1 MTIETKYNIGDEVF
15 WVGYDETWHSGRIL
29 GIFITDNKIR
39 YVLPELKTKE
49 RTYAIYVDETDLF
62 PTEEELLKS
71 L

>member
-1 MTIETKYNIGDEVF
+1 MNIKTKRNIGDEVF
-15 WVGYDETWHSGRIL
+15 WVGYDGNWHNGRII

-49 RTYAIYVDETDLF
+49 RICAIYVDEPELF
-62 PTEEELLKS
+62 SSKEQLLKN